1 MKTVDH
7 HREEIYKHESS
18 AFTEVIQ
25 WFETLTFS
33 SNWFWASGFESH
45 WSKLFVTFNFFS
57 FFLNLFFTLFF
68 ICAVHIASNTMG

>member
-1 MKTVDH
+1 METVNH

-33 SNWFWASGFESH
+33 SNWFWASGFESP
-45 WSKLFVTFNFFS
+45 WSKFFVTFYIFFTFFKIF
-57 FFLNLFFTLFF
+57 FFLSFLPVWY
-68 ICAVHIASNTMG
+68 I

>member
-7 HREEIYKHESS
+7 HREGIYKYESS

-33 SNWFWASGFESH
+33 SN
-45 WSKLFVTFNFFS
+45 
-57 FFLNLFFTLFF
+57 
-68 ICAVHIASNTMG
+68 